1 VRPHPAATGGEGRLE
16 ERAPVAGAAVVG
28 VDDELDGGVVL
39 AGPGDLGV
47 PDEVL
52 ARLPEQVD
60 DAGPGPGE
68 REGEGLRDGGDA
80 VGLLGA
86 GPQRPGPV
94 GGGGVER
101 VGVTGRGDQGSTSE
115 RLSATSGT
123 YR

>member
-1 VRPHPAATGGEGRLE
+1 M
-16 ERAPVAGAAVVG
+16 AGAAVVRI
-28 VDDELDGGVVL
+28 DDELDGGVVL

-47 PDEVL
+47 PDEAV

-68 REGEGLRDGGDA
+68 REREGLRDGGDA

-86 GPQRPGPV
+86 RPQRPRPV
-94 GGGGVER
+94 RGGGVER
-101 VGVTGRGDQGSTSE
+101 LGVTGRGAQDSTSE